1 MLGVDRYLE
10 LMQNDKKVEGG
21 KLRLVLLQQV
31 GRAAVTDAA
40 PLAEICRAIADRVWR
55 VPACEI
61 SSCQRP
67 TPLSIGCQNDEII
80 SVPWNITWNM
90 S

>member
-40 PLAEICRAIADRVWR
+40 PLAEICRAIADRC
-55 VPACEI
+55 AHA
-61 SSCQRP
+61 
-67 TPLSIGCQNDEII
+67 
-80 SVPWNITWNM
+80 
-90 S
+90 